1 MSSYYKNYYDSLIN
15 SNSQSNSKSNSQL
28 SSLTQSQLS
37 PLTQTSVSSLTQ
49 TPVSSLTQS
58 QRIRLVGRAPIPIDL
73 KNTIPQMDNSL
84 IVNNNYNDSRLWR
97 EVFPAGY
104 GVFPDV
110 FIGNSEYFYSINE
123 DIKHFNNQIHIIK
136 DRLKKLENKKNLN
149 QDEVKEYNILITKLN
164 DNIHNITY
172 LVYGTKNDHV
182 IEYIRRRPMLIQNR
196 RGGNKKKRNT
206 KKQPLNNK
214 RKKKTIRKR

>member
-15 SNSQSNSKSNSQL
+15 SNSNSQSNSQLSSLTQSQL

-37 PLTQTSVSSLTQ
+37 PLTQT
-49 TPVSSLTQS
+49 PVSSLTQS
-58 QRIRLVGRAPIPIDL
+58 QRIRLAGRAPIPIDL

-104 GVFPDV
+104 GVFPDE
-110 FIGNSEYFYSINE
+110 FIGNSEYFYSVNE
-123 DIKHFNNQIHIIK
+123 DIKHLNNQIHILK
-136 DRLKKLENKKNLN
+136 GRLKKLENKEYLNLD
-149 QDEVKEYNILITKLN
+149 QVKEYNMLITKLN
-164 DNIHNITY
+164 DNIHNINY
-172 LVYGTKNDHV
+172 LVYGTKEDHV

-214 RKKKTIRKR
+214 RKRKTIRKR